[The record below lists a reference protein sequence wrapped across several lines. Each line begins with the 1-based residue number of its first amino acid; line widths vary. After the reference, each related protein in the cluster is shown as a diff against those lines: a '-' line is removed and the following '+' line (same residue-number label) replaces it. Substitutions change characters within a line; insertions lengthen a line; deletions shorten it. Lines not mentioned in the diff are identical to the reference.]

1 MKRRRSNIP
10 VAAAPPFFTHT
21 MAYPFTD
28 IEARWQ
34 RFWKE
39 NGTFVIDTSDT
50 TRPRYYVLGMFP
62 YPSGEG
68 LHIGHPESYTATD
81 IVGRYYRHR
90 GYNVLNPMGWD
101 AYGLPAEQYA
111 MKTNI
116 HPSVTTQRNTETFR
130 RQLESLG
137 IAYDWSREVNS
148 TDPGYY
154 RWTQWIF
161 LKIYNAWFDRR
172 VERAR
177 TIDTLVAELEQ
188 NGTSDLILPRSHGRE
203 PRPITAAEWTAMS
216 ALERQSYLTDF
227 RLVYESEFPVNWCE
241 GLGSVLAD
249 EEVDEWTEKGFT
261 VTRRPMRQWMM
272 RITDYADR
280 LLQGHELIDWP
291 ASTITMQREWIGRST
306 GAELIFDTEVNEPI
320 RVFTTRPDTL
330 FGVTFVTLA
339 PEHPLVDRLTMDGQR
354 AAVEDYRRATT
365 LKSDLD
371 RQMAT
376 EKTGVFTGGYAT
388 NPATGERVPVWI
400 GDYVLATYGTGA
412 VMGVPAHDERDFAF
426 AASFGLPVV
435 PVIEPPV
442 DHPDHDVVMRGEAC
456 YTGAGTMRN
465 SSACEGLDSE
475 TGKKRVVEVLG
486 DHARATIQYRLRDWL
501 FSRQRYWGEP
511 IPIVRYENGIVEPL
525 DESELPL
532 TLPDL
537 AEFKPSGSTESPLAL
552 ATDWLE
558 VTHPVHGRGRRE
570 TNTMPQWAG
579 SSWYYI
585 RYLDPH
591 NTGAMVDPEIARH
604 WLPVDLYIGGA
615 EHAVTHLLYSR
626 FWHKVLHD
634 LGYVGSQEPFQKM
647 IHQGLILAE
656 DGAKMSKSSGTVV
669 NPDGVVAEYG
679 ADTLRLFEMFMGPL
693 EMAKPWSS
701 KGIEGVHRF
710 LNRAWRM
717 CFGDEEAGTAATIVD
732 RAMTTD
738 EERVL
743 HATIKKV
750 TEDIE
755 GLRFNTAISQLM
767 IFVNEFTK
775 IEQKPRQAMEIFTVL
790 LSPFAPHIAEEIWS
804 RTGHEGT
811 IANASWPA
819 FDPAKTVVD
828 SVEVVL
834 QVNSKIRAK
843 IQVPVDTAVGELE
856 KMAMEAEGVKGAIE
870 GKTVRKVIA
879 VPNKLVNLIVG

>member
-1 MKRRRSNIP
+1 MP
-10 VAAAPPFFTHT
+10 
-21 MAYPFTD
+21 YPFTD

-34 RFWKE
+34 RFWNE
-39 NGTFVIDTSDT
+39 NGTFTIDTSDT
-50 TRPRYYVLGMFP
+50 LRPRYYVLGMFP

-116 HPSVTTQRNTETFR
+116 HPRVTTRKNIETFR

-137 IAYDWSREVNS
+137 IAYDWSREVN
-148 TDPGYY
+148 TANPAYY

-161 LKIYNAWFDRR
+161 LKLYNAWFDRR
-172 VERAR
+172 VEHAR
-177 TIDTLVAELEQ
+177 TIDTLIAELEEK
-188 NGTSDLILPRSHGRE
+188 GTSGLILPQSPRRE
-203 PRPITAAEWTAMS
+203 PRAVTAAEWNAMS
-216 ALERQSYLTDF
+216 RLERQGYLADF
-227 RLVYESEFPVNWCE
+227 RLVYEAEFPVNWCE

-291 ASTITMQREWIGRST
+291 HSTITMQREWIGRST
-306 GAELIFDTEVNEPI
+306 GAELIFNTDAGEPI

-330 FGVTFVTLA
+330 YGATFVTLA
-339 PEHPLVDRLTMDGQR
+339 PEHPLVGRLTTSDHR
-354 AAVEDYRRATT
+354 DAVEGYRRATA

-376 EKTGVFTGGYAT
+376 DKTGVFTGGYAT

-426 AASFGLPVV
+426 AGTFGLPVA
-435 PVIEPPV
+435 PVIEPPA
-442 DHPDHDVVMRGEAC
+442 DHSDHDAVMAGQAC

-465 SSACEGLDSE
+465 SGPCDGLYSEEGKDRL
-475 TGKKRVVEVLG
+475 VELLG

-511 IPIVRYENGIVEPL
+511 IPIVRYENGLVEPL
-525 DESELPL
+525 EESELPL
-532 TLPDL
+532 VLPDL
-537 AEFKPSGSTESPLAL
+537 TEFKPSGSTESPLAL
-552 ATDWLE
+552 ASEWLE

-585 RYLDPH
+585 RYLDPG
-591 NTGAMVDPEIARH
+591 NDQAMVDPEIARH

-634 LGYVGSQEPFQKM
+634 LGYVAGQEPFQKM
-647 IHQGLILAE
+647 VHQGLILAE

-669 NPDGVVAEYG
+669 NPDGVIAEYG

-717 CFGDEEAGTAATIVD
+717 FFDDEDAGTASKIVD
-732 RAMTTD
+732 RAMTAD

-743 HATIKKV
+743 HATIRKV

-755 GLRFNTAISQLM
+755 SLRFNTAISQLM

-775 IEQKPRQAMEIFTVL
+775 VLEKPGQAMESFAIL

-811 IANASWPA
+811 IADVPWPA
-819 FDPAKTVVD
+819 FDASKIVED

-843 IQVPVDTAVGELE
+843 IQVPIDTAAGELE
-856 KMAMEAEGVKGAIE
+856 RMAMGAEGVRRAIE

>member
-1 MKRRRSNIP
+1 
-10 VAAAPPFFTHT
+10 

-39 NGTFVIDTSDT
+39 NGTFIIDTSDT
-50 TRPRYYVLGMFP
+50 SRPRFYVLGMFP

-116 HPSVTTQRNTETFR
+116 HPSVTTRRNTETFR

-148 TDPGYY
+148 TDPAYY

-177 TIDTLVAELEQ
+177 AIDTLIVELEEK
-188 NGTSDLILPRSHGRE
+188 GTSDLILPRSHGRE
-203 PRPITAAEWTAMS
+203 PRAITPAEWHAMS
-216 ALERQSYLTDF
+216 PLERQVYLADF
-227 RLVYESEFPVNWCE
+227 RLVYEAEFPVNWCE

-306 GAELIFDTEVNEPI
+306 GAELIFDTEVGEQV

-330 FGVTFVTLA
+330 YGVTFVTLA
-339 PEHPLVDRLTMDGQR
+339 PEHPLVDRLTTDDQR
-354 AAVEDYRRATT
+354 QAIEKYRQATT

-376 EKTGVFTGGYAT
+376 EKTGVFTGGYAI
-388 NPATGERVPVWI
+388 NPATGARVPVWI

-426 AASFGLPVV
+426 AGTFGLPIV
-435 PVIEPPV
+435 PVIEPSA
-442 DHPDHDVVMRGEAC
+442 DHPDHDAVMAGQAC

-465 SSACEGLDSE
+465 SGPCDDLDSE
-475 TGKKRVVEVLG
+475 EGKKCVVELLG

-525 DESELPL
+525 EESELPL

-537 AEFKPSGSTESPLAL
+537 TEFKPSGSTESPLAL
-552 ATDWLE
+552 ATEWLE

-585 RYLDPH
+585 RYLDPR
-591 NTGAMVDPEIARH
+591 NDKAMVDPDIARH

-626 FWHKVLHD
+626 FWHKVLYD
-634 LGYVGSQEPFQKM
+634 LGYVASQEPFQKM

-656 DGAKMSKSSGTVV
+656 DGAKMSKSSGVVV
-669 NPDGVVAEYG
+669 NPDGVVARYG

-717 CFGDEEAGTAATIVD
+717 FFGDEEAGTASRIID
-732 RAMTTD
+732 RSISTD
-738 EERVL
+738 EERIL
-743 HATIKKV
+743 HATIRKV

-755 GLRFNTAISQLM
+755 GLRFNTAIAQLM

-775 IEQKPRQAMEIFTVL
+775 IEEKPRQAMEIFTIL

-811 IANASWPA
+811 IANVAWPA
-819 FDPAKTVVD
+819 FDPSKIVED

-834 QVNSKIRAK
+834 QVNSRIRAK
-843 IQVPVDTAVGELE
+843 IQVPVDTAAGELE
-856 KMAMEAEGVKGAIE
+856 KMAMDAEGVKGAIE
-870 GKTVRKVIA
+870 GKTVRKVIT